1 MTTSL
6 LFHIYGL
13 RDQQLLSTDYKGS
26 VMTVKVKTK
35 KEKLQCAYCS
45 SWRVIKSG
53 TKERVFQGI
62 PMGSR
67 PVYIRFNLQRLECKD
82 CKRIRQEK
90 IKFAKAKSPYL
101 NSFRR
106 YILELSQLGTI
117 ADVANHLG
125 IGWDMV
131 KEIQKE
137 HLRKKYSKPNLA
149 NVKNIAIDEFALE
162 KGHKYMTVVYNLDN
176 GVILYAAKGKDAASL
191 EAFWRRIHKNHIPIQ
206 AVAIDMSPAY
216 ISAVFNNL
224 PAATIVFDHF
234 HIVKQLNEELSQLRR
249 ELFREETNINSRKLL
264 KGTRWL
270 LLKNRENLD
279 SEKQEQKRLEE
290 ALMVNRP
297 LAIAYYL
304 KEELALLW
312 QQESPEQA
320 QKVLGSWVAKAFA
333 SGIRRLRKFANMLL
347 AHRSGIL
354 AWYDYPISTGPLE
367 GINNK
372 IKTMKRQAYGFRD
385 NEFFVLKLYSL
396 HKKTYALTG

>member
-6 LFHIYGL
+6 LFQVYGL

-26 VMTVKVKTK
+26 VVTAKVKTK
-35 KEKLQCAYCS
+35 KEKLQCSHCN
-45 SWRVIKSG
+45 SWRVIKAG
-53 TKERVFQGI
+53 TKERVFQGL
-62 PMGSR
+62 PMGHK
-67 PVYIRFNLQRLECKD
+67 PVYIRFKLQRLECKD
-82 CKRIRQEK
+82 CKRVRQEK

-101 NSFRR
+101 HSFRR
-106 YILELSQLGTI
+106 YILELSKLGTI

-125 IGWDMV
+125 IGWDVV
-131 KEIQKE
+131 KETQKE
-137 HLRKKYSKPNLA
+137 HLRKEYSKPNLA
-149 NVKNIAIDEFALE
+149 DVKNIAIDEFALE

-176 GVILYAAKGKDAASL
+176 GVILYAEKGKDAASL
-191 EAFWRRIHKNHIPIQ
+191 EGFWRKIHKNNISIQ

-216 ISAVFNNL
+216 ISAVSNNL
-224 PAATIVFDHF
+224 PQATIVFDHF

-249 ELFREETNINSRKLL
+249 ELFREESNINRRKLL

-279 SEKQEQKRLEE
+279 SEKEEHQRLDQ
-290 ALMVNRP
+290 ALAINRP

-312 QQESPEQA
+312 KQDSPNQA
-320 QKVLGSWVAKAFA
+320 QKVLDSWVAKAFA
-333 SGIRRLRKFANMLL
+333 SGIRRLRKFANMLV
-347 AHRSGIL
+347 AHRTGIL

-367 GINNK
+367 GLNNK